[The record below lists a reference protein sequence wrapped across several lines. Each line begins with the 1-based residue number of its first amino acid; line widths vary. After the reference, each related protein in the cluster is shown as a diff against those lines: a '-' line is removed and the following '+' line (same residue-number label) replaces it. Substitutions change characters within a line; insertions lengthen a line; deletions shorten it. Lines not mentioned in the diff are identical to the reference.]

1 MNKLLLIL
9 FILPCLLF
17 GQTAEDYYEKALY
30 YSSDSQSQ
38 IDNLTEAI
46 KINPDFAD
54 AYHHRGFVKN
64 VFGKH
69 IEAIEDFTVAIKI
82 NPDFAKAYYHRGIA
96 KNMLGKHIEAIE
108 DFTVAIKINP
118 DFADAYNSRGATKT
132 ILGKHIEA
140 IEDFTVAIKIKP
152 DFADAYNGRG
162 IAKYHLKFNYC
173 SDLKIAC
180 YLGLC
185 DTYNKKLCQ

>member
-1 MNKLLLIL
+1 MLFKKGHMKKLLLIL
-9 FILPCLLF
+9 FIFPCLLF

-64 VFGKH
+64 VF
-69 IEAIEDFTVAIKI
+69 
-82 NPDFAKAYYHRGIA
+82 
-96 KNMLGKHIEAIE
+96 GKHIEAIE